1 MRGYYCYRNYWQPVV
16 GEELNCTH
24 KRDNP
29 FDLFAIAIKKS
40 TEETVGH
47 LPMEN

>member
-1 MRGYYCYRNYWQPVV
+1 MRGHHCYRNYWQPVV

-24 KRDNP
+24 ERDNP

-40 TEETVGH
+40 TGETVGH